1 MAVSGREVAQQMCL
15 ERPELKVLYMSGYE
29 PEFAEA
35 GDSRDPVVFFRKPFT
50 GAALLDKLRE
60 VLDIDRH
67 KSLKK
72 SRKRKR
78 ELP

>member
-1 MAVSGREVAQQMCL
+1 L

-67 KSLKK
+67 KILKK